1 MIIFLPFFIYEFHPI
16 ILIKIHFADIRA
28 SCHIEVVCSM
38 QACSHFRFLRVPPT
52 FCASFR
58 YFSKRRDGADIQ
70 IEEHEVAIAS
80 CFMNGRGL

>member
-1 MIIFLPFFIYEFHPI
+1 M
-16 ILIKIHFADIRA
+16 
-28 SCHIEVVCSM
+28 
-38 QACSHFRFLRVPPT
+38 LRCWNNTVPPLVPPT